1 MLLGCLLLVVQVV
14 RAQEKTPPARP
25 PATDKTP
32 VAAQSPDTPANRTWM
47 HNIFQQ
53 AWNSIQKDRHDTMPD
68 IEQTVLNARSEDQYV
83 RYSGRVIRH
92 IYLSEYGFDR
102 NFIDTSRRIT
112 SFAAR
117 AALALHRRTRDWVVR
132 NNLFFREHQTI
143 DAYVIAD
150 NERYLRTLD
159 FFQDA
164 RILVEPVH
172 GAQDSVDVLV
182 VTKDVFSIKVDLD
195 NNGISSGKVRIREN
209 NFLGMGQQF
218 GGGVR
223 YDPNRSPSFG
233 YDLQYSKNNI
243 AGTFIHGTVAFSN
256 TNAGH
261 NLGLEDEESYY
272 IRLDRPLP
280 SPYFRIAGGF
290 EASIS
295 HSLNLFNENDSTFN
309 SYRYNNID
317 AWVGYNLFLDDILR
331 GDNNN
336 RERKFLSLRYFRQ
349 KFTQLP
355 PRYRDNYDY
364 IYNSKEAILGQ
375 LTFFKQDFVKTQ
387 YIYGFGITEDV
398 PYGYNIALTGGW
410 WEQRDLRRPYSGVN
424 IDYYKAKSE
433 GSFCQLYLRTGAF
446 FHENGIQDASVLAGA
461 SYFSKLFFSG
471 DFKIRQYVR
480 ATFTQL
486 FNRVTYEPLRID
498 NSFGLREFSS
508 DTLYGSQRASLQ
520 TETMF
525 YTRYKFQGFRFAPF
539 LYADVAMLRGQG
551 LPLQKADIFTGL
563 GGGLRTRN
571 ENLIFGTIELKAV
584 WFPRVVPGTTAFK
597 LSLNSDIRYRY
608 NTNYITAPDI
618 ARLNY
623 DW

>member
-1 MLLGCLLLVVQVV
+1 MLLGCLLLIVQVV
-14 RAQEKTPPARP
+14 RAQEKATPARP
-25 PATDKTP
+25 SATDT
-32 VAAQSPDTPANRTWM
+32 AALPADTPASRTWM

-53 AWNSIQKDRHDTMPD
+53 AWNSIQKNQHDTTPD
-68 IEQTVLNARSEDQYV
+68 IEQTVLNAKSEDQYV

-92 IYLSEYGFDR
+92 IYVSQYGFDR

-117 AALALHRRTRDWVVR
+117 AALTLHRRTRDWVVR
-132 NNLFFREHQTI
+132 NNLFFREDQTI

-172 GAQDSVDVLV
+172 GAEDSVDVLV
-182 VTKDVFSIKVDLD
+182 VTKDVFSIKVDVD
-195 NNGISSGKVRIREN
+195 NNGISSGKLRIREN

-295 HSLNLFNENDSTFN
+295 HSLNLFNVNDSVFN

-336 RERKFLSLRYFRQ
+336 RERKFLSLRYLRQ
-349 KFTQLP
+349 RFTQLP

-410 WEQRDLRRPYSGVN
+410 WQQRDLRRPYSGVN

-446 FHENGIQDASVLAGA
+446 FHENGIQDASILAGA

-508 DTLYGSQRASLQ
+508 DTLYGNQRISLQ

-539 LYADVAMLRGQG
+539 LYADVALLRGDG
-551 LPLQKADIFTGL
+551 LPFRKSDIFTGI